1 MSKVVN
7 HKGGVGEIGSV
18 FNHYTAD
25 GCIGYAPPELYNHQ
39 MSDAAP
45 GTESFVNS
53 EAPTCKDEE
62 DLARILGLYLYP
74 GRVLGTTNPGDI
86 IQLNPELRD
95 DWGWITAHY
104 DRIGL
109 PHAKEV
115 VWDDSFAVKKE
126 FPHYKLS
133 TFYFG
138 RQANSVSPD
147 PRRLR
152 IVEAMNQKNAFI
164 QLAQT
169 LGSPIPETYCYE
181 NRGQVDDCARF
192 RFPVVLKVS
201 ESVSGLGVVKCYSSY
216 ELETELTKFPAH
228 LPFQIQEV
236 IDGEFISVQYWAN
249 RNLKKITATSQILE
263 GNIHDGNS
271 GPTIHQPWHVTDA
284 LAQYLFNHGIKEHFG
299 FDLVAR
305 QLSNGRW
312 DYRVIECNP
321 RFTGAAYPYY
331 IAWKLGAPLWV
342 GRNYKTSVTR
352 LNDIDLGDA
361 EFDPGTGKGVA
372 VVNWG
377 CIKDKK
383 LAMVLMGKTQ
393 KDLDLLDEKLKKIL

>member
-7 HKGGVGEIGSV
+7 HRGGVGEIGSV

-45 GTESFVNS
+45 TTESFVNS
-53 EAPTCKDEE
+53 EAPACKDEE

-86 IQLNPELRD
+86 IQLNPELKN
-95 DWGWITAHY
+95 DWDWIIAHY

-109 PHAKEV
+109 PHTKTV
-115 VWDDSFAVKKE
+115 VWDDSFEIKKE
-126 FPHYKLS
+126 FPEHKLS

-147 PRRLR
+147 PQRLR
-152 IVEAMNQKNAFI
+152 IVEAMNKKNEFI
-164 QLAQT
+164 ELAEE
-169 LGSPIPETYCYE
+169 LGAPVPRTWKYNCRTRVNNPKEF
-181 NRGQVDDCARF
+181 D
-192 RFPVVLKVS
+192 FPVVLKVS
-201 ESVSGLGVVKCYSSY
+201 ESVSGLGVAKCYHSAQLEA
-216 ELETELTKFPAH
+216 ELSKIPAA
-228 LPFQIQEV
+228 LPFQVQEV
-236 IDGEFISVQYWAN
+236 VEGEFISVQYWAN
-249 RNLKKITATSQILE
+249 RDLKKITATTQILD

-271 GPTIHQPWHVTDA
+271 GPTIHQPWDVTDT
-284 LAQYLFNHGIKEHFG
+284 LAQYLFRHGIKEHFG
-299 FDLVAR
+299 FDLVAK
-305 QLSNGRW
+305 QLPDGH
-312 DYRVIECNP
+312 YEYKVIECNP

-342 GRNYKTSVTR
+342 GRNYKTSVAR
-352 LNDIDLGDA
+352 LNDVDLGDA
-361 EFDPGTGKGVA
+361 EFNPKTGKGAA

-383 LAMVLMGKTQ
+383 LAMVLMGKDQ
-393 KDLDLLDEKLKKIL
+393 EDLDMLDKKLKKIL